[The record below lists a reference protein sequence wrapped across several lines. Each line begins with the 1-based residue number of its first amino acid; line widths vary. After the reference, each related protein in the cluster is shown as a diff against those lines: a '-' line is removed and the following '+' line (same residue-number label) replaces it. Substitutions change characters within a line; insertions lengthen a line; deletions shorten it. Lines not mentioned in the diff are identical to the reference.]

1 MSAAIDFLKELA
13 DRLVNQ
19 DNHFTASPNYC
30 IQERKIICGIDED
43 YGGEIGWFD
52 NDNGSQADGEEAER
66 LEAKY
71 DDTGEIQDG
80 WTRCGYKYEWEH
92 TGTNF
97 LTLAKAKEYVAG
109 QGFRRHMG
117 EIRVYTDSHCYNA
130 EMKEVR
136 RLLAGP
142 VVECINALAMFNK
155 AITKAHIDKA
165 ADAARIALAA
175 LDAAK
180 EPHQ

>member
-13 DRLVNQ
+13 DLLVNQ

-30 IQERKIICGIDED
+30 IQEHRIISGIDED

-52 NDNGSQADGEEAER
+52 DDNGILAEGEEADE
-66 LEAKY
+66 LEAAY
-71 DDTGEIQDG
+71 QETGEASDG
-80 WTRCGYKYEWEH
+80 WIRCGYKREWAY
-92 TGTNF
+92 TGISF
-97 LTLAKAKEYVAG
+97 LTDAEALAYVAKRG
-109 QGFRRHMG
+109 HRHNG